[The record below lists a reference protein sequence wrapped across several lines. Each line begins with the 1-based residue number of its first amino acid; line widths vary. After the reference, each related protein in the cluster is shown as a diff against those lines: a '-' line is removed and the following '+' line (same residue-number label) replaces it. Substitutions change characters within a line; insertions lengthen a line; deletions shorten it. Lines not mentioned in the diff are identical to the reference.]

1 MLDFLRETMMA
12 GNNLFSLKGK
22 VALVTGGA
30 RGIGHYLS
38 TGLAEAGAEVIL
50 TSRQSAN
57 LEQVAG
63 RLQDEFGVKVSFCC
77 CDLADPESID
87 TMFKTVIAEHPKI
100 DILVNNAGVAEFCP
114 TLDYTREMWD
124 NTFNVNVRGVWL
136 LTQAWAKHMKSDG
149 GNVINV
155 SSIMGF
161 RGSGEEHNV
170 IAYNPSKAAVISMT
184 QTLAVKLAPYNIR
197 VNGIAPGYFPTDMMG
212 FLEDEAMAP
221 FKQAV
226 INQIPLNRAGEMD
239 DMRGV
244 IVFLASEA
252 SRFMTGHT
260 LVVDGGR
267 TAY

>member
-1 MLDFLRETMMA
+1 MTRT
-12 GNNLFSLKGK
+12 NLFSLKGK
-22 VALVTGGA
+22 VALVSGGA
-30 RGIGHYLS
+30 RGIGLYLA

-57 LEQVAG
+57 LERVAQQ
-63 RLQDEFGVKVSFCC
+63 LQDEFKVKVTWRT
-77 CDLADPESID
+77 CDFADPASID
-87 TMFKTVIAEHPKI
+87 GMFKSITEKYPKI
-100 DILVNNAGVAEFCP
+100 DILVNNAGVAEFCA
-114 TLDYTREMWD
+114 TLDYTQQMWD

-136 LTQAWAKHMKSDG
+136 LTQAWANYMKAHG

-184 QTLAVKLAPYNIR
+184 QTLAVKLAPYKIR

-212 FLEDEAMAP
+212 FLEGEHMAP

-226 INQIPLNRAGEMD
+226 INQIPLLRAGEMD

>member
-1 MLDFLRETMMA
+1 MDRT
-12 GNNLFSLKGK
+12 NLFSLEGK

-30 RGIGHYLS
+30 RGIGRYLA
-38 TGLAEAGAEVIL
+38 TGLAEAGADVIL
-50 TSRQSAN
+50 TSRKTDN
-57 LEQVAG
+57 LEQVA
-63 RLQDEFGVKVSFCC
+63 RELQDEFGVNVTFKE
-77 CDLADPESID
+77 CDLRDPQSIEK
-87 TMFKTVIAEHPKI
+87 MFKAVTEQHPKI
-100 DILVNNAGVAEFCP
+100 DILVNNAGVAEFEA
-114 TLDYTREMWD
+114 TLDYTQEMWD
-124 NTFNVNVRGVWL
+124 KTFEVNVRGVWL
-136 LTQAWAKHMKSDG
+136 LTQAWAIHMKEHG
-149 GNVINV
+149 GTIINV

-184 QTLAVKLAPYNIR
+184 QTLAVKFAPYNIR

-212 FLEDEAMAP
+212 FLEGQEMAP

-226 INQIPLNRAGEMD
+226 IDTIPLQRAGEMD

-260 LVVDGGR
+260 VVVDGGR

>member
-1 MLDFLRETMMA
+1 MMSRS
-12 GNNLFSLKGK
+12 NLFSLKGK

-30 RGIGHYLS
+30 RGIGRFLA
-38 TGLAEAGAEVIL
+38 TGLAEAGAELIL
-50 TSRQSAN
+50 TSRQGAS
-57 LEQVAG
+57 LEQAASE
-63 RLQDEFGVKVSFCC
+63 LQEEFGVKVSHFP
-77 CDLADPESID
+77 CDLGDPVSIN
-87 TMFKTVIAEHPKI
+87 TMFKAVTAEQPKI

-114 TLDYTREMWD
+114 TLDYTQQMWD

-136 LTQAWAKHMKSDG
+136 LTQAWAKQMKADG

-212 FLEDEAMAP
+212 FLEGESMAP

-226 INQIPLNRAGEMD
+226 ISQIPLQRAGEMD